1 MSGWLGL
8 IVGCTKIL
16 IVGDKITMENETKNE
31 LITEAE
37 GNKLI
42 AVFMGLKPNPSDGG
56 RTWNGET
63 YSPEWTTLKYHK
75 SWDWLMP
82 VWIKFRDLEYQER
95 MLNHSHWRSI
105 ISNQLYLAKDPSEL
119 FPLLVNAIKWYFETQ
134 LRGGGN

>member
-1 MSGWLGL
+1 
-8 IVGCTKIL
+8 
-16 IVGDKITMENETKNE
+16 MENETKNE

-56 RTWNGET
+56 RTWGDEVIELNGET

-82 VWIKFRDLEYQER
+82 AVEKWNSISKQKQKELEDYLDLDNPKGWRAWSYRFVHLTTDINYVRDHLV
-95 MLNHSHWRSI
+95 SSI
-105 ISNQLYLAKDPSEL
+105 Q
-119 FPLLVNAIKWYFETQ
+119 WYNETQ
-134 LRGGGN
+134 SRGGGN